1 VAITDKSKVKLDLSM
16 EAPIIVLPVSSRSPA
31 TFEANLGKLSLA
43 NHHRSTPHFAHT
55 ILTDI
60 MSFKLSDMSLSR
72 SRAGQGRDHNTAL
85 ATATIVHPISFELDI
100 TRNMEGA
107 YKEDDLPE
115 VKIEGTLHQVKA
127 ELSKDDYNTLMALVV
142 QNFQEQGVLEKEQ
155 RASSLSNKVLSLP
168 IKSRASTKYNSQA
181 SLASVHSDIRDNL
194 TRGKSDLAK
203 LAEFGLVFKGFGL
216 TIFKDQTELSYVKAT
231 ARDPRKALAGINIL
245 SLTVDGNY
253 RVSGAVKAVVRLSD
267 VVLED
272 VRKVEWEGVEEGH
285 RITRL
290 FEAKKIGGERRKE
303 MITVR
308 YVRDKDL
315 QESVDVHVS
324 SFVVVASVSYL
335 LEIATFFIPEDL
347 PDFGDVPEGA
357 LLQNDPEDDGVEEP
371 LANTRT
377 VTVKVEEP
385 DNIEDIDTD
394 ALMLNAELSINLTQ
408 APDRLSFV
416 LTVDR

>member
-1 VAITDKSKVKLDLSM
+1 M
-16 EAPIIVLPVSSRSPA
+16 
-31 TFEANLGKLSLA
+31 
-43 NHHRSTPHFAHT
+43 
-55 ILTDI
+55 
-60 MSFKLSDMSLSR
+60 
-72 SRAGQGRDHNTAL
+72 
-85 ATATIVHPISFELDI
+85 
-100 TRNMEGA
+100 
-107 YKEDDLPE
+107 
-115 VKIEGTLHQVKA
+115 
-127 ELSKDDYNTLMALVV
+127 
-142 QNFQEQGVLEKEQ
+142 
-155 RASSLSNKVLSLP
+155 
-168 IKSRASTKYNSQA
+168 
-181 SLASVHSDIRDNL
+181 
-194 TRGKSDLAK
+194 
-203 LAEFGLVFKGFGL
+203 
-216 TIFKDQTELSYVKAT
+216 
-231 ARDPRKALAGINIL
+231 
-245 SLTVDGNY
+245 DGNY

-272 VRKVEWEGVEEGH
+272 MRKVEREGVEEGH

-308 YVRDKDL
+308 DQEL

-347 PDFGDVPEGA
+347 PDFGDVPEGG
-357 LLQNDPEDDGVEEP
+357 LLQNDPKDDGVEEL
-371 LANTRT
+371 LATTRT

-385 DNIEDIDTD
+385 DIVLVDNIEDIDTD

>member
-1 VAITDKSKVKLDLSM
+1 
-16 EAPIIVLPVSSRSPA
+16 
-31 TFEANLGKLSLA
+31 
-43 NHHRSTPHFAHT
+43 
-55 ILTDI
+55 
-60 MSFKLSDMSLSR
+60 
-72 SRAGQGRDHNTAL
+72 
-85 ATATIVHPISFELDI
+85 
-100 TRNMEGA
+100 
-107 YKEDDLPE
+107 
-115 VKIEGTLHQVKA
+115 
-127 ELSKDDYNTLMALVV
+127 MALVV

-181 SLASVHSDIRDNL
+181 SLASVHSDIRENL

-272 VRKVEWEGVEEGH
+272 VRKVEREGVEEGH

-308 YVRDKDL
+308 YVRDNDL

-324 SFVVVASVSYL
+324 SFVVVARVSYL

-357 LLQNDPEDDGVEEP
+357 LLQNDPEGDGVEEL

-385 DNIEDIDTD
+385 DIVLVDNIEDIDTD